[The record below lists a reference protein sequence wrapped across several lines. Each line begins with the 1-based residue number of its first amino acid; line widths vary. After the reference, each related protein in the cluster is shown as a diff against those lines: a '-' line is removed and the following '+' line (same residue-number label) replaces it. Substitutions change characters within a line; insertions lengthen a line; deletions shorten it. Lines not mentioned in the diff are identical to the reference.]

1 MIVKNKT
8 NEDVDQFLLIRGVL
22 WSRQGQDPDF

>member
-1 MIVKNKT
+1 MIVKNKI
-8 NEDVDQFLLIRGVL
+8 NENFDQFLLIGGVL